1 MKFLKHLNELFN
13 TNNYKWIQKSDIQY
27 IATFNYIEE
36 YYINFDSIG
45 DNAYNVYFYY
55 KDLENNLVF
64 NLINRIDNSSYK
76 ILSNVKHCIEDF
88 IKIIC
93 NSEKTSMTE
102 ILRLMEESEKQGGT
116 GFEKLF
122 RVTKSISD
130 LEKAKIL
137 LATPFVKTKKELDT
151 TPKIV
156 EAGNIANS
164 IYKIARDFIF

>member
-1 MKFLKHLNELFN
+1 MSNKYFEKMNPFILLEQIVSTIGRAKEYADIYARMKDVVGLVDQWDDTVREGLLFV
-13 TNNYKWIQKSDIQY
+13 
-27 IATFNYIEE
+27 
-36 YYINFDSIG
+36 INSEI
-45 DNAYNVYFYY
+45 V
-55 KDLENNLVF
+55 
-64 NLINRIDNSSYK
+64 K
-76 ILSNVKHCIEDF
+76 IPAAIEDF